1 MNDRAWSG
9 RLAFGLFLLIWDR
22 LLGTYKDPTDRNVDD
37 GELGIA
43 DLADYPVR
51 YVEQLVMPFRDAVPI

>member
-9 RLAFGLFLLIWDR
+9 HLAFGLFLLIWDR

-37 GELGIA
+37 GELGIVGRA
-43 DLADYPVR
+43 DCPVR
-51 YVEQLVMPFRDAVPI
+51 YLE